1 MFDFDQ
7 YAYWGKAS
15 GEQCHLL
22 PYHCLDVAAVAAQW
36 WARSPPLRRH
46 CCHETRAEE
55 ATTRAWV
62 LFFTALHDLG
72 KFDIRFQLK
81 AIAALIALRP
91 TFDLTRADPE
101 PGFNHGQ
108 AAVYWFK
115 RDMAPRGFGTTHWD
129 HWLPWVMA
137 VAGHHGGLN
146 TQALARIGLPE
157 AEEEIIAAD
166 REVRFHWLSSLADL
180 FLTPVGLALDDLPP
194 SCPQLL
200 AGFCAVSDW
209 LGSNSDYF
217 PYRADAMPLA
227 DYWAHVQSQA
237 AHALGEAGLCQP
249 PLPTG
254 GMRHTFPE
262 LESRQVQCLVEQ
274 LPITPGMTL
283 IEAPTGSG
291 KTEAALG
298 YASRLLA
305 AGQADAVIFALPT
318 QASAN
323 AMFQRLER
331 IAPRLFPGG
340 ANLLLAHGK
349 AAFNRNFQALK
360 TAQRPTAQGREEA
373 LAQCVA
379 WLGAS
384 RKRAFLGQIG
394 VCTIDQVLLSVLPV
408 RHQFVRAFGLR
419 KAVLIVDEVHA
430 YDAYMYGLLFRVLEG
445 QSRAGG
451 SAVLLSATLPAY
463 QKAALC
469 QAWRPDATF
478 PPVTTYPL
486 VTSLTADGM
495 AQPYVLP
502 PDQSPAQRDLALDC
516 WHTHDLLP
524 DQEQC
529 QALLAAARAGAL
541 VGIVCNLVT
550 DAQRLANQLKALAQ
564 DVPVDLFHARYRFA
578 DRLAREE
585 AILTR
590 YGKDAPR
597 SAGRVLVATQ
607 VIEQSLDLDFDWL
620 ITQLCPVDLLF
631 QRVGRL
637 HRHARPRPPGFNKPR
652 CTVIRPLNGPCELPD
667 YGLHGVVYGFRR
679 VLWRTE
685 HFLDRAATIAFPG
698 AYREWLEPVYQEAPW
713 PDEPSAITQ
722 DAERFLQDQQG
733 RYYAARQLAVS
744 TGEPLPDTD
753 AHAALL
759 TRDGEMSLAVVL
771 LCQAPTPTLL
781 DGRELTVLGP
791 WEQDEAL
798 DLNTVHVPQ
807 SWRCFLPA
815 ADADSRHWLTLQAAD
830 EAGWT
835 CREGEALFH
844 YDAYAGLSLTAAT

>member
-1 MFDFDQ
+1 M
-7 YAYWGKAS
+7 YNYWGKAR

-36 WARSPPLRRH
+36 WASSPSLRRH
-46 CCHETRAEE
+46 FCHETGIDGAK
-55 ATTRAWV
+55 TRAWL

-81 AIAALIALRP
+81 AIEALLALNS
-91 TFDLTRADPE
+91 TFDTELADPE
-101 PGFNHGQ
+101 PGFSHGL
-108 AAVYWFK
+108 AALYWFR
-115 RDMAPRGFGTTHWD
+115 RDLATLSFRETHWD

-137 VAGHHGGLN
+137 VAGHQGGLN
-146 TQALARIGLPE
+146 TQALAQIRLPE
-157 AEEEIIAAD
+157 AEEEIIVAD
-166 REVRFHWLSSLADL
+166 RTARHQWLSALADL
-180 FLTPVGLALDDLPP
+180 FLVPVGLGLDDMPP
-194 SCPQLL
+194 PCPQLL

-217 PYRADAMPLA
+217 PYCADVMPLA
-227 DYWAHVQSQA
+227 DYWAQVQPVA
-237 AHALGEAGLCQP
+237 IRALDEAGLYQT
-249 PLPTG
+249 PLSIG
-254 GMRHTFPE
+254 GMGAAFPD
-262 LESRQVQCLVEQ
+262 LQPRQVQCLVDQ
-274 LPITPGMTL
+274 LPISPGMTL
-283 IEAPTGSG
+283 VEAPTGTG

-323 AMFQRLER
+323 AMFQRLEQ

-349 AAFNRNFQALK
+349 AGFNRNFQALK
-360 TAQRPTAQGREEA
+360 NAQRPTAQGQEEA

-419 KAVLIVDEVHA
+419 KAVLIIDEVHA
-430 YDAYMYGLLFRVLEG
+430 YDAYMYGLLYRVLEG

-469 QAWRPDATF
+469 QAWRAGTILPEVA
-478 PPVTTYPL
+478 TYPL
-486 VTSLTADGM
+486 VTSLTAVGV
-495 AQPYVLP
+495 AHAYALP
-502 PDQSPAQRDLALDC
+502 QEQWPPLRRITLEC
-516 WHTHDLLP
+516 WHTPDLLP
-524 DQEQC
+524 DPEQC
-529 QALLAAARAGAL
+529 QAIIAAARAGAL
-541 VGIVCNLVT
+541 VGIVCNLVS
-550 DAQRLANQLKALAQ
+550 DAQSLANQLRAMA
-564 DVPVDLFHARYRFA
+564 DEVPVDLFHARYRFA

-585 AILTR
+585 AILAR
-590 YGKDAPR
+590 YGKEAPR
-597 SAGRVLVATQ
+597 GAGRILVATQ

-620 ITQLCPVDLLF
+620 ISQICPVDLLF
-631 QRVGRL
+631 QRLGRL
-637 HRHARPRPPGFNKPR
+637 HRHDRPRPPGFGSPR
-652 CTVIRPLNGPCELPD
+652 CTVLRPLSKPDELPD
-667 YGLHGVVYGFRR
+667 YGLHGVVYGYRR

-685 HFLDRAATIAFPG
+685 YLLDQAEVITFPS
-698 AYREWLEPVYQEAPW
+698 AYRAWLEPVYQETPW
-713 PDEPSAITQ
+713 TDEPATITR

-733 RYYAARQLAVS
+733 RYYAARQLAAS
-744 TGEPLPDTD
+744 TGAPLPDTD
-753 AHAALL
+753 ANAARL

-771 LCQAPTPTLL
+771 LAQAPTKTLL
-781 DGRELTVLGP
+781 DGRDLNALGD

-798 DLNTVHVPQ
+798 DLNTVQVPQ
-807 SWRCFLPA
+807 SWHRFLPA
-815 ADADSRHWLTLQAAD
+815 ADPDSRHWLTLWV
-830 EAGWT
+830 EAEKVWA
-835 CREGEALFH
+835 CREGDAVFH
-844 YDAYAGLSLTAAT
+844 YDAYAGLSLTTTT